1 MSRKRRKKSKI
12 EENRHNK
19 QVEGNV
25 HHRVRRRQLT
35 TVSFLDQSN
44 EKKQIFLMQS
54 KTDHSSSGDGPSPVI
69 TTDNSIAVSPMTEL
83 DWSKVQ
89 LIQKAYSDAMAFN
102 RVVGVPLYP
111 AIHQINSTTDLIQVP
126 TYLSS
131 IRLIT
136 YLKRIPEF
144 DQFDPEDRVTLV
156 KHNLLAVVFLH
167 TVLIYDPI
175 GDTYHE
181 YNTEDPIFEGKD
193 WIRVLGEDRYHELTT
208 TAKNLIEVIEYDR
221 VIAKFLLIITL
232 FTKAFC
238 GYDIIHEPSL
248 NHPMF
253 VFNSQ
258 NIYIETL
265 YKYCI
270 HQYGLTRTVTLFTRL
285 INQLFAVQ
293 RLAIHLKDFVH
304 SENSEIH
311 ASQLSPLMQSVL
323 QLTN

>member
-1 MSRKRRKKSKI
+1 M
-12 EENRHNK
+12 N
-19 QVEGNV
+19 
-25 HHRVRRRQLT
+25 
-35 TVSFLDQSN
+35 
-44 EKKQIFLMQS
+44 
-54 KTDHSSSGDGPSPVI
+54 
-69 TTDNSIAVSPMTEL
+69 EL

-111 AIHQINSTTDLIQVP
+111 AVHTINSTIDLLQVP

-136 YLKRIPEF
+136 YLKKIPEF

-167 TVLIYDPI
+167 TVLIYDPFL
-175 GDTYHE
+175 DTYHE
-181 YNTEDPIFEGKD
+181 YNTEDPLFQGKD
-193 WIRVLGEDRYHELTT
+193 WIRVLGEDFYQDITT
-208 TAKNLIEVIEYDR
+208 TAKKLIEVLEYDR
-221 VIAKFLLIITL
+221 VIAKFLLIIIL

-248 NHPMF
+248 NRPMF
-253 VFNSQ
+253 VFTSQ

-293 RLAIHLKDFVH
+293 RLAVHLKDFVH
-304 SENSEIH
+304 SEDSEID
-311 ASQLSPLMQSVL
+311 ASQLSPLMQTVL
-323 QLTN
+323 QLND